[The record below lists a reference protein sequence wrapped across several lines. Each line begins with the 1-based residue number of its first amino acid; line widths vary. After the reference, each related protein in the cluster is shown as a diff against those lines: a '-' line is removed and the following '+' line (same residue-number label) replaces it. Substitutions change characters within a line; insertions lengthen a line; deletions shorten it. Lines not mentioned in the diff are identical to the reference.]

1 MAASAAHGLST
12 IVVQWDVTT
21 WSECRAHGAFPFHV
35 FDAPAVFKGA
45 FSGLHITDEDIARI
59 ACASKA
65 HCEAVKEFKQRSDC
79 RLGQWQ

>member
-45 FSGLHITDEDIARI
+45 FTGLHITDADV
-59 ACASKA
+59 
-65 HCEAVKEFKQRSDC
+65 CEAVKEFKQRSDC
-79 RLGQWQ
+79 RQWR